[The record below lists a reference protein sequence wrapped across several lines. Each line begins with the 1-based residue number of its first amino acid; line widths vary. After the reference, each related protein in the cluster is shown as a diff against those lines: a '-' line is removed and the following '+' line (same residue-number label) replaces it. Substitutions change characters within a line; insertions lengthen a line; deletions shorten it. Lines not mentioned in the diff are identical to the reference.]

1 MIKELRKELNEDEID
16 LIKLCSFK
24 NKSGKTEG
32 LEWKKKKND
41 FILPTA
47 FPWISRVLVNNIHAL
62 NNLKTIFELTKT
74 TLEKADQVPALE
86 NINAFLDTQIE
97 KIKNSSINVKSLT
110 VAHENFFLYD
120 NENMITETYVSEL
133 NENISIY
140 GLSKSIKSCI
150 LSTKIW
156 KKKNIYKEQQEELL
170 KYRNH

>member
-16 LIKLCSFK
+16 LIKLYSFK
-24 NKSGKTEG
+24 NKSGKTQG
-32 LEWKKKKND
+32 LEWKKNN

-47 FPWISRVLVNNIHAL
+47 FPWISRVLVNNIHAP

-86 NINAFLDTQIE
+86 NIKAFLDTQIE
-97 KIKNSSINVKSLT
+97 KIKNASINVKSLT

-120 NENMITETYVSEL
+120 NENMITEMYVSEL

-150 LSTKIW
+150 LSMKIW
-156 KKKNIYKEQQEELL
+156 KKKKYKEQQEELL